1 MVNQENLNAFQK
13 AIMYDSL
20 AQYYKYSD
28 PDQHINYYKK
38 HIKHLK
44 MAVQLNHTNSIPI
57 EYVHT
62 RFINLLSHAADILLN
77 GKVAIENIPQY
88 GLSEYFLLPSN
99 EYQLEVVKRESA
111 EKSTDRH
118 KLDIKDNSYSSY
130 VITETGIFHFT
141 SEQFVPENETK
152 LRVIHLL
159 ENAPPFDVRVW
170 HGDIVFPQLNYGV
183 SSEYLGLTPMTLD
196 LELTVAKSKN
206 LLFKLP
212 KLKLKEDEIYTFVI
226 AGDVKSSDEIHS
238 LLIRD

>member
-1 MVNQENLNAFQK
+1 MVNQENIQAFQK
-13 AIMYDSL
+13 AMMYDSL

-38 HIKHLK
+38 HLKHLN
-44 MAVQLNHTNSIPI
+44 MAIQLNDNSSIPV

-62 RFINLLSHAADILLN
+62 RFINLLPHEADILLN
-77 GKVAIENIPQY
+77 GQVAIKNIPEY

-99 EYQLEVVKRESA
+99 AYQLEVVKKGESA
-111 EKSTDRH
+111 KSNRH
-118 KLDIKDNSYSSY
+118 TIEIKNNRFSSY
-130 VITETGIFHFT
+130 VITGSGVFHYP

-159 ENAPPFDVRVW
+159 ENAPAFDVRVW
-170 HGDIVFPQLNYGV
+170 HGDTVFPQLEYGN
-183 SSEYLGLTPMTLD
+183 SSEYLGLTPMTLN

-206 LLFKLP
+206 LLLKLP
-212 KLKLKEDEIYTFVI
+212 KLKLKEDEVYTLVI
-226 AGDVKSSDEIHS
+226 AGDVRRQDDVHT